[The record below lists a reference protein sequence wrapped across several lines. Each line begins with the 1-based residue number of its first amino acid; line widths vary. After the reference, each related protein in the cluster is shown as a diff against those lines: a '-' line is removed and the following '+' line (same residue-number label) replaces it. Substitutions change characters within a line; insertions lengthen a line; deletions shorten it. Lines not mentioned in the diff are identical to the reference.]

1 MKSSLVYLLELEDV
15 KRQSKVS
22 RFSFG
27 KMIDKLEMD
36 FDEEAEQAI
45 ENKKDAESKMSEED
59 YPLNSKLSPQKQLE
73 SLNQAILNLLDYNK
87 DID

>member
-1 MKSSLVYLLELEDV
+1 
-15 KRQSKVS
+15 
-22 RFSFG
+22 
-27 KMIDKLEMD
+27 MIDKLEMD

-45 ENKKDAESKMSEED
+45 ENKKDEESKMSAEN